1 MLSEVCSEIKISFK
15 ARIEKRSECQCLLNI
30 ERINR
35 INKRVVVLPN
45 EANGVE

>member
-1 MLSEVCSEIKISFK
+1 MPV
-15 ARIEKRSECQCLLNI
+15 LLNI

-35 INKRVVVLPN
+35 INERVVVLPN